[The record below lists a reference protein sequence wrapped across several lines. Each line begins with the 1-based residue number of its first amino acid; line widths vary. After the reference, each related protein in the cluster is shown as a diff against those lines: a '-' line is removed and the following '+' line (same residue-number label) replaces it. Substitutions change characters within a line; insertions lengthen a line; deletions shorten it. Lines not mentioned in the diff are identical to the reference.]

1 MYTRTIV
8 RNGTTLPIPTL
19 VQRPQT
25 TAFLQRVAKTL
36 SENKTSMDTLAK
48 TPVTKR
54 DLLGDVTVVP
64 L

>member
-19 VQRPQT
+19 VQKPNT
-25 TAFLQRVAKTL
+25 TTFLQRVAKTL
-36 SENKTSMDTLAK
+36 SENKLLMDTLAK
-48 TPVTKR
+48 TPVTKQ

>member
-8 RNGTTLPIPTL
+8 RNGTTLPIPTF

-48 TPVTKR
+48 TPVTKQ
-54 DLLGDVTVVP
+54 DLLGDVTVMP

>member
-19 VQRPQT
+19 VQKPNT

-36 SENKTSMDTLAK
+36 S
-48 TPVTKR
+48 
-54 DLLGDVTVVP
+54 
-64 L
+64 

>member
-19 VQRPQT
+19 VQEPNT

-36 SENKTSMDTLAK
+36 SENKLSMDTLVK
-48 TPVTKR
+48 TPVAKQ